1 MGAVYAQL
9 SVKERVQIERWKLAK
24 VPVREMARVLQRSKA
39 TIYRE
44 IKRNWFSDEC
54 LPGYDGYYG
63 AAAHQKAANRRVR
76 QRKLIRHP
84 QLRNQVVERIKNGW
98 TPEQIGNRLIQEG
111 ATLRVCQETI
121 YRYIYSKEGMA
132 QELWWYLPEHRKARR
147 PRRARKRRAPKFDRD
162 VSILFRPDDVAHR
175 REFGHWEGDLML
187 FKQSLGQ
194 TNVTSLVE
202 RVSRFTVLL
211 KNANRRTKPVMTK
224 IVKAVRDL
232 PVAGRRSITFDR
244 GTEFVSWPHLQAQ
257 LGTQTW
263 FCDPSSPW
271 QKGTVENTNRRL
283 RRWLPRQ
290 RDVAAMTELEL
301 KQLCDQLNNTP
312 RKCLGWRTP
321 AEVFREK
328 MMEEIDRRP
337 YRRRSWESRFK

>member
-1 MGAVYAQL
+1 
-9 SVKERVQIERWKLAK
+9 
-24 VPVREMARVLQRSKA
+24 
-39 TIYRE
+39 
-44 IKRNWFSDEC
+44 
-54 LPGYDGYYG
+54 
-63 AAAHQKAANRRVR
+63 
-76 QRKLIRHP
+76 
-84 QLRNQVVERIKNGW
+84 
-98 TPEQIGNRLIQEG
+98 
-111 ATLRVCQETI
+111 
-121 YRYIYSKEGMA
+121 MA
-132 QELWWYLPEHRKARR
+132 QELWWYLPEHRRARR

-211 KNANRRTKPVMTK
+211 KNANRRTKPVMTE

-290 RDVAAMTELEL
+290 RDVAAMTELER

-312 RKCLGWRTP
+312 VSASAGGLLP
-321 AEVFREK
+321 
-328 MMEEIDRRP
+328 RP
-337 YRRRSWESRFK
+337 FAKRSWRKSADVPTVESNGNRASSSAHTRKPPICAPRWLRECRSTRARPAKACDFGTNLIKTRAMRDREFRSDDVG